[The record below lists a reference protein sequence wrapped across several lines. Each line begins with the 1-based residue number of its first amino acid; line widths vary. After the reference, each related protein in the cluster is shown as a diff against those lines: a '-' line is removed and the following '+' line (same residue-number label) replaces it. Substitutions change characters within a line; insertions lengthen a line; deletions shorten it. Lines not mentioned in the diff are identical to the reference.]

1 MSNITFP
8 SREAMRHLR
17 VPFTRADAVLI
28 LGFLALLVIVT
39 YVGAGLFVPF
49 VPNIAEPPPIN
60 LDPRYLP
67 YYLARSTMRM
77 FIALFFSLIFTFVY
91 GYIAAN
97 SRRAEKVMIP
107 LLDILQS
114 VPVLGFLSV
123 TITGFIALFRGSL
136 LGLEAASIFAIFTA
150 QVWNMTF
157 SFYQSMRMAP
167 NELREATAIYRLPRW
182 QRFVKLEAPNS
193 AIGLV
198 WNMMMSFGGGW
209 FFVAASETIV
219 VLNHQYVLPGIGSYV
234 TEAIAQQDLR
244 AIVAAI
250 IAMAIMI
257 LLMDQLVWRPL
268 IAWTN
273 KFKYEQSGGQD
284 APRSWLLDLFR
295 RAQLPARISRLLAPF
310 GEMVNQRLS
319 GTARG
324 GQNTEMPRAARPPW
338 RYADLAFNLV
348 VGLVVFGCVLFLLQ
362 FIFSEVGVEE
372 VIETF
377 GLGLATLLR
386 VVILVVG
393 STLIFVPLGVAIGFN
408 PRLSRII
415 QPFAQFMASFP
426 ANFLY
431 PFITLFLITYSI
443 SLNVASILLMA
454 LGAVWYVL
462 FNVIAGAQSV
472 PSDLREMTANMGVRG
487 WQLWKRLIL
496 PAIFSA
502 WVTGGIT
509 ASGGAWNASIVAE
522 TVSWGDVT
530 LTAVGLGA
538 YIRAATEQ
546 GDWPRIA
553 LGVGMMSLFVV
564 GFNRLLWRRLYLL
577 AEKKF
582 TLG

>member
-1 MSNITFP
+1 MSNVTFP

-17 VPFTRADAVLI
+17 VPFARADVVLFI
-28 LGFLALLVIVT
+28 GFLALLIIVT

-49 VPNIAEPPPIN
+49 VPYVAEPPPIN

-77 FIALFFSLIFTFVY
+77 FIALFFSVIFTFVY

-157 SFYQSMRMAP
+157 SFYQSMRTVP
-167 NELREATAIYRLPRW
+167 NELLETTAIYRLPRW
-182 QRFVKLEAPNS
+182 QRFTKLEAPNS

-219 VLNHQYVLPGIGSYV
+219 VLNHQYTLPGIGSYV
-234 TEAIAQQDLR
+234 TEAIAQQDMT
-244 AIVAAI
+244 AIFAAI

-273 KFKYEQSGGQD
+273 KFKYEQSGGHD

-310 GEMVNQRLS
+310 WEMVNQRLS

-324 GQNTEMPRAARPPW
+324 GQNTEMARTPRKPW
-338 RYADLAFNLV
+338 RYADLTFNLA
-348 VGLVVFGCVLFLLQ
+348 VGLVVLGCVLFLIQ
-362 FIFSEVGVEE
+362 FIFSEVGVAE
-372 VIETF
+372 VVETF

-408 PRLSRII
+408 PRLARLI

-431 PFITLFLITYSI
+431 PFITLFLITYSV

-454 LGAVWYVL
+454 LGAMWYVL

-472 PSDLREMTANMGVRG
+472 PNDLREMTANMGVHG

-502 WVTGGIT
+502 WVTGAIT

-538 YIRAATEQ
+538 YITHATQQ

-577 AEKKF
+577 AERKF